1 MTNRRRAVPGNSF
14 GKVFT
19 VTTFGESH
27 GKAVGAIIDGVPPNI
42 QLSETD
48 IQAELDR
55 RRPGQ
60 STVSTPRN
68 EKDRVEILSG
78 VFHGAA
84 TGTPVFLLIKNKD
97 MDPSEYEKIK
107 HLYRPGHADY
117 TYTAKY
123 GIRDWRG
130 SGRASGRETAARVAA
145 GAVAKKILSGEGMTI
160 TGYSLEIAG
169 VRAMKIDF
177 SQVEA
182 NIVRSPDAEKVDQ
195 MVSKI
200 EDARKKGDSVG
211 GIVEVV
217 VDGCSPGLGEPVF
230 DKLDALLA
238 HAVMS
243 VGAVK
248 AVEIGSGIEAARMK
262 GSRFNDRYF
271 IKDGQVRTKTN
282 NAGGILGGISTG
294 ERIVLR
300 AAIRPPA
307 SIAVP
312 QTTVG
317 TDGKEKTIEIRGRHD
332 PCIVPRVVPVIEAMM
347 AITLADCIL
356 QKKMYG

>member
-1 MTNRRRAVPGNSF
+1 VAGNSF

-27 GKAVGAIIDGVPPNI
+27 GKAIGAVIDGVPPHLALDEGHI
-42 QLSETD
+42 QK
-48 IQAELDR
+48 ELDR

-60 STVSTPRN
+60 SGISTPRA
-68 EKDRVEILSG
+68 ERDRVEILSG
-78 VFHGAA
+78 LFKGVT
-84 TGTPVFLLIKNKD
+84 TGTPLALLIRNED
-97 MDPSEYEKIK
+97 MDSSAYEKIQ

-145 GAVAKKILSGEGMTI
+145 GAVAKKILLKEEI
-160 TGYSLEIAG
+160 RLTGYALEIGG
-169 VRAMKIDF
+169 VRAVKKDF
-177 SQVEA
+177 SRIEE
-182 NIVRSPDAEKVDQ
+182 NIVRTPDVEKVSQ
-195 MVSKI
+195 MVRRI
-200 EDARKKGDSVG
+200 EEARKRGDSVG

-217 VDGCSPGLGEPVF
+217 VDGCGPGLGEPVF

-243 VGAVK
+243 IGAVK
-248 AVEIGSGIEAARMK
+248 AVEIGSGIDAARMS
-262 GSRFNDRYF
+262 GSCFNDPFF
-271 IKDGQVRTKTN
+271 IEGGKVRTKSN

-294 ERIVLR
+294 ESIVLR

-312 QTTVG
+312 QTTVSTNG
-317 TDGKEKTIEIRGRHD
+317 GEETIEVHGRHD
-332 PCIVPRVVPVIEAMM
+332 PCIVPRVIPVIEAMM
-347 AITLADCIL
+347 AITLADCVL
-356 QKKMYG
+356 QQKMYD

>member
-1 MTNRRRAVPGNSF
+1 MGGNSF

-27 GKAVGAIIDGVPPNI
+27 GKAIGAIIDGVPPRVV
-42 QLSETD
+42 LDEGD
-48 IQAELDR
+48 IQTDLDR

-60 STVSTPRN
+60 SEISTQRA
-68 EKDRVEILSG
+68 ERDRVEILSG
-78 VFHGAA
+78 VLEGVT
-84 TGTPVFLLIKNKD
+84 TGTSLALLIKNED
-97 MDPSEYEKIK
+97 IDSSAYEEIK

-145 GAVAKKILSGEGMTI
+145 GAVAKKILQKDGI
-160 TGYSLEIAG
+160 HLTGYTLEIAG
-169 VRAMKIDF
+169 IRAEKKDF
-177 SQVEA
+177 SRIEE
-182 NIVRSPDAEKVDQ
+182 NIVRSPDAAKVSQ
-195 MVSKI
+195 MVSRI
-200 EDARKKGDSVG
+200 EEARKRGDSVG

-217 VDGCSPGLGEPVF
+217 VVGCGPGLGEPVF

-248 AVEIGSGIEAARMK
+248 AFEIGSGIKAARMS
-262 GSRFNDRYF
+262 GSCFNDPFF
-271 IKDGQVRTKTN
+271 IEGGRVRTKTN

-294 ERIVLR
+294 ESIVVR

-307 SIAVP
+307 SIATP
-312 QTTVG
+312 QTTVS
-317 TDGKEKTIEIRGRHD
+317 TDGKEEKIEVHGRHD
-332 PCIVPRVVPVIEAMM
+332 PCIVPRIIPVIEAMM
-347 AITLADCIL
+347 AITLADCVL
-356 QKKMYG
+356 RKKMYD

>member
-1 MTNRRRAVPGNSF
+1 MPGNSF
-14 GKVFT
+14 GRVFT

-27 GKAVGAIIDGVPPNI
+27 GRAVGAIIDGVPPHI
-42 QLSETD
+42 VLTARD
-48 IQAELDR
+48 IQTELNR

-60 STVSTPRN
+60 SKVSTPRA

-78 VFHGAA
+78 VFNGVT
-84 TGTPVFLLIKNKD
+84 TGTPVFLLIRNKD
-97 MDPSEYEKIK
+97 MDSSEYEAIK

-117 TYTAKY
+117 SYSAKY

-145 GAVAKKILSGEGMTI
+145 GAVAKKVLQREGISI
-160 TGYSLEIAG
+160 TGYALEIAG
-169 VRAMKIDF
+169 VRAIVKDF
-177 SQVEA
+177 SQIEA
-182 NIVRSPDAEKVDQ
+182 NIVRSPDAEKADQ
-195 MVSKI
+195 MVEKI

-211 GIVEVV
+211 GMVEVV

-248 AVEIGSGIEAARMK
+248 AVEIGSGIEAARMR
-262 GSRFNDRYF
+262 GSRFNDHFF
-271 IKDGQVRTKTN
+271 IKDGRVRTKTN

-307 SIAVP
+307 SIALP
-312 QTTVG
+312 QATVS
-317 TDGKEKTIEIRGRHD
+317 TERTEETIEIRGRHD

-347 AITLADCIL
+347 AITLADCLL
-356 QKKMYG
+356 QKNMYE